1 MKRLMPTALINALAA
16 NPNVIIAD
24 CFTFTLPNGAV
35 LNATSGQF
43 DFAIPEGTLGW
54 SGNTTTFRASQ
65 FGTWSRGAIT
75 SEANFDL
82 SSNTVDLTCIVQQ
95 ATPFP
100 GDLGIGILSA
110 ARQGLFDAAPVQ
122 IVTAY
127 FPIGSYGTLIA
138 NSVEVKFVGQAGKP
152 KISARNKMVLTC
164 ADPCYLLNQQLP
176 QRILASNCC
185 WSFADSNCNPPGGA
199 GAFTV
204 QFAAAAGTTAS
215 LMIPETPFT
224 GAAGIYTQGV
234 VTCLSGANSGLS
246 QYVILHNASGQLQL
260 NQPWIV
266 APKVGDSFSVI
277 QGCDK
282 SATTCTQKFNNLVN
296 FSGQPFTPV
305 STQGV

>member
-1 MKRLMPTALINALAA
+1 MKRLMSTQLIEALAA
-16 NPNVIIAD
+16 NPNVIVAD
-24 CFTFTLPNGAV
+24 CFTFTLPNGATM
-35 LNATSGQF
+35 NTTDGQF
-43 DFAIPEGTLGW
+43 DFTIPEGTLGW
-54 SGNTTTFRASQ
+54 SGNTTTFSSSL
-65 FGTWSRGAIT
+65 FGVWSRGAIT
-75 SEANFDL
+75 SEASFEL
-82 SSNTVDLTCIVQQ
+82 SSNTVDLTGIMQQ
-95 ATPFP
+95 STAFP
-100 GDLGIGILSA
+100 GQLGIGMLQA
-110 ARQGLFDAAPVQ
+110 ALKGLFDAAKVQ

-127 FPIGSYGTLIA
+127 FPIGAYGSLIA
-138 NSVEVKFVGQAGKP
+138 NSVEVKFVGQANKP
-152 KISARNKMVLTC
+152 KISARNKMVVTC
-164 ADPCYLLNQQLP
+164 ADPCYLLNSEVP
-176 QRILASNCC
+176 QRLLASNCC

-215 LMIPETPFT
+215 LMIPGTPFA

-266 APKVGDSFSVI
+266 TPKVGDSFSVI

-305 STQGV
+305 STQAV